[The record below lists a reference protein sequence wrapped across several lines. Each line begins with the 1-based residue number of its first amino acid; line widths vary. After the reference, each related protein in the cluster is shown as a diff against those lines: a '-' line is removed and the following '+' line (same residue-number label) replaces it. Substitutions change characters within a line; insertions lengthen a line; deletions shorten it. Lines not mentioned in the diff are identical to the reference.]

1 MTQALENFLGISTEK
16 LLTAGWET
24 IYMVGLSLIFGA
36 IIGSVIAILL
46 WLTRKDGLHPNAII
60 YTVLNTI
67 INIIRS
73 VPFIILMVCVFPLTK
88 LIIGTRIGTKA
99 AIVPLVI
106 YIAPY
111 LARLIENSLLEV
123 QSGIVEAA
131 QSMGATTFQIVIHF
145 VFPEAFGSVILS
157 LTTGTIGLLGA
168 TAMAG
173 YIGGGGVGNLALMY
187 GFQTFNYA
195 LMYFTVVVLIIFV
208 QIIQS
213 LGNGLARKRRN
224 HE

>member
-1 MTQALENFLGISTEK
+1 MIENILGISTEK
-16 LLTAGWET
+16 LLQSGWET
-24 IYMVGLSLIFGA
+24 IYMLGLSLIFGA
-36 IIGSVIAILL
+36 IFGAIIAIVL
-46 WLTRKDGLHPNAII
+46 WLTRKEGLHPNRIVYEI
-60 YTVLNTI
+60 LNGI

-73 VPFIILMVCVFPLTK
+73 VPFIILLVCVMPLTK
-88 LIIGTRIGTKA
+88 LIVGTRIGTKA

-123 QSGIVEAA
+123 SNGIVEAA
-131 QSMGATTFQIVIHF
+131 QSMGANTWQIVIHF
-145 VFPEAFGSVILS
+145 VFPEAFGSVILA

-173 YIGGGGVGNLALMY
+173 YIGGGGVGNLALTY
-187 GFQTFNYA
+187 GYQAFNTN
-195 LMYFTVVVLIIFV
+195 LMIFTVIILIVFV
-208 QIIQS
+208 WVIQNI
-213 LGNGLARKRRN
+213 GNKLSRKRRT